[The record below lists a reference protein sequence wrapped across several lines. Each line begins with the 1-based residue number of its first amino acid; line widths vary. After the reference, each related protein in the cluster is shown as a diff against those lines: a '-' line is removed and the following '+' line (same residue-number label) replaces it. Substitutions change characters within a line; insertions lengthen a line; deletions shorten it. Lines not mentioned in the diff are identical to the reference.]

1 MHGQIHVN
9 SVPGEGSTFRFSVR
23 LKRGQAQTANSG
35 NPPAPAR
42 LSLHD
47 KVLDGLYLLLAEDN
61 ELLQAFECQLLTSLG
76 ATVVTVADGEKAVA
90 LALNPAHRFD
100 AVLMDIQM
108 PRIDGLEATRR
119 IRSRH
124 GPDSLPIIAMT
135 AHAMESERQ
144 RSLDAGMNDHLSKPI
159 NPEALVATLLRWVQ
173 PSGRQGAPRMDVTA
187 SPAELPQLPGIDLAA
202 ALQQLGGKYS
212 LLHKLLL
219 RMRKDYRD
227 AARQI
232 QAELDAG
239 NDAEA
244 MRLAHSLKGVAATL
258 HISQLQKAAAAIE
271 ASLAANDRQGA
282 DLLMPALLRAMEE
295 THASLALLP
304 LGTANDFCR
313 AAGIP
318 LLPAEALA
326 LLECEPRPIDLG
338 EVDGQLFL
346 NMATGGF
353 GSRVTAN
360 TSEELKKLLGSAAY
374 FLTGLSRFAEV
385 HSAFGRFGGPGF
397 AWEGDF
403 LALGIGN
410 GRQAGGGHVLCP
422 QAQVDDGLLDVCIVP
437 ASQDVV
443 GTLGTLLSGS
453 ILGLET
459 VSVSARLPWLEVEAP
474 EGLDINLDGEP
485 LESRHLRFAARPGAL
500 RVHLPDSSPLLGGG
514 AGGVP
519 AA

>member
-1 MHGQIHVN
+1 MSERKALLILHGKQAQNEEVRAA
-9 SVPGEGSTFRFSVR
+9 VLALRERGWQLAVR
-23 LKRGQAQTANSG
+23 LTW
-35 NPPAPAR
+35 
-42 LSLHD
+42 
-47 KVLDGLYLLLAEDN
+47 E
-61 ELLQAFECQLLTSLG
+61 
-76 ATVVTVADGEKAVA
+76 
-90 LALNPAHRFD
+90 
-100 AVLMDIQM
+100 
-108 PRIDGLEATRR
+108 
-119 IRSRH
+119 
-124 GPDSLPIIAMT
+124 
-135 AHAMESERQ
+135 
-144 RSLDAGMNDHLSKPI
+144 
-159 NPEALVATLLRWVQ
+159 
-173 PSGRQGAPRMDVTA
+173 
-187 SPAELPQLPGIDLAA
+187 
-202 ALQQLGGKYS
+202 GG
-212 LLHKLLL
+212 
-219 RMRKDYRD
+219 D
-227 AARQI
+227 AARLVQE
-232 QAELDAG
+232 ALAAG
-239 NDAEA
+239 YPTLIAGGGDGTLREVAEA
-244 MRLAHSLKGVAATL
+244 MALARS
-258 HISQLQKAAAAIE
+258 E
-271 ASLAANDRQGA
+271 
-282 DLLMPALLRAMEE
+282 
-295 THASLALLP
+295 ASLALLP

-360 TSEELKKLLGSAAY
+360 TSEELKKLLGGAAY

-443 GTLGTLLSGS
+443 GTLGTLLSGG
-453 ILGLET
+453 ILGLEA

>member
-1 MHGQIHVN
+1 MSERKALLILHGKQAQNEEVRAA
-9 SVPGEGSTFRFSVR
+9 VLALRERGWQLAVR
-23 LKRGQAQTANSG
+23 LTWEGGDA
-35 NPPAPAR
+35 AR
-42 LSLHD
+42 LVQEALAAGYPT
-47 KVLDGLYLLLAEDN
+47 LIAGGGDGTLREVAE
-61 ELLQAFECQLLTSLG
+61 
-76 ATVVTVADGEKAVA
+76 A
-90 LALNPAHRFD
+90 LAL
-100 AVLMDIQM
+100 
-108 PRIDGLEATRR
+108 
-119 IRSRH
+119 
-124 GPDSLPIIAMT
+124 
-135 AHAMESERQ
+135 
-144 RSLDAGMNDHLSKPI
+144 AGG
-159 NPEALVATLLRWVQ
+159 Q
-173 PSGRQGAPRMDVTA
+173 
-187 SPAELPQLPGIDLAA
+187 
-202 ALQQLGGKYS
+202 
-212 LLHKLLL
+212 
-219 RMRKDYRD
+219 
-227 AARQI
+227 
-232 QAELDAG
+232 
-239 NDAEA
+239 
-244 MRLAHSLKGVAATL
+244 
-258 HISQLQKAAAAIE
+258 
-271 ASLAANDRQGA
+271 ASLG
-282 DLLMPALLRAMEE
+282 
-295 THASLALLP
+295 LLP

-353 GSRVTAN
+353 GSRVTAS
-360 TSEELKKLLGSAAY
+360 TSEELKKLLGGAAY

-443 GTLGTLLSGS
+443 GTLGTLLSGG
-453 ILGLET
+453 ILGLEA

-514 AGGVP
+514 VDGVP